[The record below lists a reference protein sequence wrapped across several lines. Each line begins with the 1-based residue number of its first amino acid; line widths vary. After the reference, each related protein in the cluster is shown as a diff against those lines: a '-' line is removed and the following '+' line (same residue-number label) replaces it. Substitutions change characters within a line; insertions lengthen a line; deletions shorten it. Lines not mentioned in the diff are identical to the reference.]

1 MEKMNFNITQQNSH
15 NKIFLILSFFSWALL
30 AINNLASL
38 KWLYR
43 EPYSV
48 WNIYA
53 HRPPGGGGS
62 DDLEEDVVN
71 NVNMGLVI
79 ATVQQALGGL
89 GQASSTSSSIPL
101 SLGANTIHKIF
112 NFFFIITFIG
122 CATLIFK
129 TLIKKEQVILD
140 GLFGKYSQFHF
151 IPLLFGFAM
160 SLLGELIKPM
170 RIKILIL
177 LLMQD

>member
-1 MEKMNFNITQQNSH
+1 
-15 NKIFLILSFFSWALL
+15 
-30 AINNLASL
+30 
-38 KWLYR
+38 
-43 EPYSV
+43 
-48 WNIYA
+48 
-53 HRPPGGGGS
+53 
-62 DDLEEDVVN
+62 
-71 NVNMGLVI
+71 MGIVI
-79 ATVQQALGGL
+79 AIIQQALGAL